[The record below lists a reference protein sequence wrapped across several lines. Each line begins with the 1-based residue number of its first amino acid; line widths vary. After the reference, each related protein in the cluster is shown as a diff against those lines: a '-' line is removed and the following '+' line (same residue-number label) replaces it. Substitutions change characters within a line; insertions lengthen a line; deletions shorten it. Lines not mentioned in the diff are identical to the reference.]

1 MVGLW
6 FFTLR
11 VTLIYLLAHSYGHRK
26 VAWLTDQRRYLSGMN
41 PKKIKEFILW
51 EIFLFRHSPDIVHHI
66 FDARL
71 RKEIHLALSI
81 IEETRTDTNSSCGA
95 PGIHQHIHK
104 NEKIAQFGGI
114 LSLSCLLGF
123 VQNSPRLL
131 CQRKEEFWLGHIFV
145 AILLETANSF
155 VFLSK
160 TVCSV
165 CNNKFPG

>member
-1 MVGLW
+1 MIIFVLDPHNAQGLRLNPW
-6 FFTLR
+6 FRFYSEMQQKNQGIYSLGDFSFQSFTW
-11 VTLIYLLAHSYGHRK
+11 HCPSYFWSTVEKR
-26 VAWLTDQRRYLSGMN
+26 N
-41 PKKIKEFILW
+41 
-51 EIFLFRHSPDIVHHI
+51 SPGIVHHRR
-66 FDARL
+66 DQDW
-71 RKEIHLALSI
+71 RKLVLWC
-81 IEETRTDTNSSCGA
+81 TWDTSDWQ
-95 PGIHQHIHK
+95 HQHIHK
-104 NEKIAQFGGI
+104 NEKIAQFGWI

>member
-1 MVGLW
+1 MPKVSA
-6 FFTLR
+6 
-11 VTLIYLLAHSYGHRK
+11 LIHDFAFNVK
-26 VAWLTDQRRYLSGMN
+26 CN
-41 PKKIKEFILW
+41 KKIKEFILS
-51 EIFLFRHSPDIVHHI
+51 EIFLFRHSPDIVHH
-66 FDARL
+66 FLMRSTVEK
-71 RKEIHLALSI
+71 R
-81 IEETRTDTNSSCGA
+81 NS
-95 PGIHQHIHK
+95 PGIVHHRRDQDWHKLVLWCTWDTSDWQHQHIHK
-104 NEKIAQFGGI
+104 NEKIAQFGWI

>member
-1 MVGLW
+1 MPKVSALIHDFAFTVKCNKKTRNLFSRR
-6 FFTLR
+6 FFFSVIHLTLS
-11 VTLIYLLAHSYGHRK
+11 I
-26 VAWLTDQRRYLSGMN
+26 
-41 PKKIKEFILW
+41 
-51 EIFLFRHSPDIVHHI
+51 IFLM
-66 FDARL
+66 RL

-95 PGIHQHIHK
+95 PGIHLIVNIMISAHSQKWEDCPIWL
-104 NEKIAQFGGI
+104 NFISF
-114 LSLSCLLGF
+114 LSLRFC
-123 VQNSPRLL
+123 SPKLL